1 MEEPWDPAFE
11 RNFLLCPFGSVESFA
26 KSGQMD
32 RALKHWRTLLD
43 LAGPLLLFSEGFDP
57 ASNRPLGNYLQ
68 ALTHIGVLG
77 TAFALGLVGS
87 EDQGYWVT
95 AAFSTFGSAYGR
107 RRVTRS

>member
-1 MEEPWDPAFE
+1 MDLAFE

-32 RALKHWRTLLD
+32 RALKRWRTLLD

-68 ALTHIGVLG
+68 ALTHSASSERRSPSDSSGPRTRAIG
-77 TAFALGLVGS
+77 S
-87 EDQGYWVT
+87 PPR
-95 AAFSTFGSAYGR
+95 SAPSVQPTGIGK
-107 RRVTRS
+107 